1 MISIDVM
8 TTGAGTVTPPAVGL
22 CAAGSTDQVV
32 LMAPYAAP
40 WTGTGLPAAGF
51 GTAVRPRGLT
61 AAVGTAGTT
70 TGVVLG
76 ATARPSVQISALRG
90 FAVAGIPTEHTSS
103 TPGDLPP
110 EDPLS

>member
-1 MISIDVM
+1 MISIDLM
-8 TTGAGTVTPPAVGL
+8 KTGAGTQTPPAVGL
-22 CAAGSTDQVV
+22 CSAGSTDQVV

-40 WTGTGLPAAGF
+40 CTGTGLPVAGSDIAA
-51 GTAVRPRGLT
+51 RLRGLT
-61 AAVGTAGTT
+61 VAAGTT

-76 ATARPSVQISALRG
+76 ASPSVQTNALRD
-90 FAVAGIPTEHTSS
+90 FAVVGIPTEHTSS

>member
-22 CAAGSTDQVV
+22 CSAGSTDQVV

-40 WTGTGLPAAGF
+40 WTGTGLPAAGSA
-51 GTAVRPRGLT
+51 TAVRLRGLT

-76 ATARPSVQISALRG
+76 ATARPSVQTSAPRDLAA
-90 FAVAGIPTEHTSS
+90 FGIPTAHTST

>member
-22 CAAGSTDQVV
+22 CSPGSTDQVV

-40 WTGTGLPAAGF
+40 WTGTGLPAVGS
-51 GTAVRPRGLT
+51 TAVRLRGLT

-76 ATARPSVQISALRG
+76 ATARPSVQTSAPRDI
-90 FAVAGIPTEHTSS
+90 AVFGIPTEHTSS

>member
-1 MISIDVM
+1 MISIDVSN
-8 TTGAGTVTPPAVGL
+8 TGARTVTPPAVGL
-22 CAAGSTDQVV
+22 CSAGSTDQVV

-40 WTGTGLPAAGF
+40 WTGTGLPVAGSA
-51 GTAVRPRGLT
+51 TAVRLRGLT

-76 ATARPSVQISALRG
+76 ATARPSVQTTAPRDI
-90 FAVAGIPTEHTSS
+90 AVFGIPTEHTSN

>member
-1 MISIDVM
+1 VISIDVT

-22 CAAGSTDQVV
+22 CSSSSVDRAV

-40 WTGTGLPAAGF
+40 QSGTGLPTAGTR
-51 GTAVRPRGLT
+51 TAVRPRGLI
-61 AAVGTAGTT
+61 AAASPTGTT
-70 TGVVLG
+70 TGAFLG
-76 ATARPSVQISALRG
+76 ASVRPSVQ
-90 FAVAGIPTEHTSS
+90 HTSS